1 MYPEITIIYA
11 NRDRD
16 LERIRLTLDSLS
28 KQTDQNFKV
37 IFVDYGSKYELLVEL
52 KELFKNYTFVQL
64 FALEVPQL
72 LWNKS
77 KALNYGILHASTPFI
92 FIADVD
98 LIFHYSAIQQLIKCS
113 DLNGFSLFYLNY
125 LSKEESVKLAK
136 KKSFNNLVIERVGEV
151 NGMILA
157 PKKAFLA
164 INGYDEFY
172 HFYGAEDVDLFD
184 RMERVGYKREII
196 RNELFYH
203 YWHQSFQGSE
213 DKLIT
218 QKPRVKNIMRINE
231 QHYFMNNDMEIIR
244 PRRQEEMGK
253 IISNEASDLL
263 KTPDKTYHVKN
274 ILAQVEHFLNEVMPT
289 EKKVIC
295 AVFEED
301 PYYSSMKHA
310 FKKLLKKQTQTYIS
324 LKEVNDLILKKI
336 VFEYRNAN
344 YSFKITEDLKS
355 IDFRIQL

>member
-1 MYPEITIIYA
+1 M
-11 NRDRD
+11 
-16 LERIRLTLDSLS
+16 ERIRLTLDSLS

-77 KALNYGILHASTPFI
+77 KALNYGILKASTPFI

-98 LIFHYSAIQQLIKCS
+98 LLFHPLTTKKLE
-113 DLNGFSLFYLNY
+113 DFSGQNSFGLFSLNY
-125 LSKEESVKLAK
+125 LSKEESAEVVKRNK
-136 KKSFNNLVIERVGEV
+136 IKNLEIKRKGEV

-157 PKKAFLA
+157 PKKAFTEVG
-164 INGYDEFY
+164 GYDEFF

-184 RMERVGYKREII
+184 RIERAGYKRKKYPDK
-196 RNELFYH
+196 LFYH
-203 YWHQSFQGSE
+203 FWHESFQGSE
-213 DKLIT
+213 DKIIT
-218 QKPRVKNIMRINE
+218 QKPRVKDIMRVNE
-231 QHYFMNNDMEIIR
+231 QHYFMNNQLEVIR
-244 PRRQEEMGK
+244 PKRQPDMGK
-253 IISNEASDLL
+253 IISKEDSNLL
-263 KTPDKTYHVKN
+263 KTPAKTYRIKN
-274 ILAQVEHFLNEVMPT
+274 IRAQVEHFLHEIMPA
-289 EKKVIC
+289 EKGVIC

-301 PYYSSMKHA
+301 PYYSSFKHQV
-310 FKKLLKKQTQTYIS
+310 KKLLKKETQTYIS
-324 LKEVNDLILKKI
+324 MKEVNDMLLKKI

-344 YSFKITEDLKS
+344 YSFKIAEDLKS

>member
-77 KALNYGILHASTPFI
+77 KALNYGILKASTPFI

-98 LIFHYSAIQQLIKCS
+98 LLFHPLTTKKLE
-113 DLNGFSLFYLNY
+113 DFSGQNSFGLFSLNY
-125 LSKEESVKLAK
+125 LSKEESAEVVKRNK
-136 KKSFNNLVIERVGEV
+136 IKNLEIKRKGEV

-157 PKKAFLA
+157 PKKKAFTEVG
-164 INGYDEFY
+164 GYDEFF

-184 RMERVGYKREII
+184 RIERAGYKR
-196 RNELFYH
+196 
-203 YWHQSFQGSE
+203 
-213 DKLIT
+213 
-218 QKPRVKNIMRINE
+218 
-231 QHYFMNNDMEIIR
+231 
-244 PRRQEEMGK
+244 
-253 IISNEASDLL
+253 
-263 KTPDKTYHVKN
+263 
-274 ILAQVEHFLNEVMPT
+274 
-289 EKKVIC
+289 
-295 AVFEED
+295 
-301 PYYSSMKHA
+301 
-310 FKKLLKKQTQTYIS
+310 
-324 LKEVNDLILKKI
+324 KKI
-336 VFEYRNAN
+336 
-344 YSFKITEDLKS
+344 SG
-355 IDFRIQL
+355 